1 MERMETSLDLGGV
14 LTNAKHLF
22 LCGQLTKLTVIIEVN
37 FFVLRKMKNRLTLS
51 QLRVALSL
59 RVPDWRKIPAQNPPG
74 RGF

>member
-37 FFVLRKMKNRLTLS
+37 FFVLRKMKIPI
-51 QLRVALSL
+51 SL
-59 RVPDWRKIPAQNPPG
+59 IDWVVLD
-74 RGF
+74 